1 MRVSRLLVD
10 ELRRHALTAGINSIA
25 STTTGPVSKTIVEG
39 DALCSAS
46 GAVAVLLTC
55 HRFRVM
61 ALEIAAVNATLL
73 AIFVAAYVAFQLI
86 GREERGRLRVGVL
99 NAANKMQDE
108 NEHWQL
114 RVTL

>member
-86 GREERGRLRVGVL
+86 GREERGDSGSEYSTPPTRCRTRTSIGSCG
-99 NAANKMQDE
+99 
-108 NEHWQL
+108 
-114 RVTL
+114 